1 MCLYLFEYGEQN
13 VVACLNVDI
22 GEQSR
27 PVHLTTEYGEMQG
40 NVIVAG
46 VKDHVK
52 WLTVY
57 HFVVQL
63 VPY

>member
-13 VVACLNVDI
+13 VVTCLNVDI

-40 NVIVAG
+40 ATSSWQGSKI
-46 VKDHVK
+46 
-52 WLTVY
+52 T
-57 HFVVQL
+57 
-63 VPY
+63 